1 MEEVARRHELPWP
14 LPRHSSSGQEYA
26 TSFKVDQELLER
38 IRTVLASHEEQRLP
52 QTRGDP
58 GKGNQYAQKTADP
71 ACSQIGFLGI
81 YAVEAAQ
88 EPSGTFDFSTAKSVA
103 DLAQSSVLVPNT
115 NKGRSVVPA
124 SQSRVKRLRMVQ
136 TRRGFTGPG
145 KGDFGGGT
153 VTPIEVA
160 AHSEMAGNGG
170 KDTSSF
176 RSTTHSQ
183 PAVLSSKDRSSNPKN
198 HLTSGSGFQS
208 GRATPQPY
216 KKRPRSAI
224 HHVPGSYRSEHDVS
238 LDFEPAT
245 ARSPLPTPTN
255 SGLSVDGSNQKQDLP
270 ASLGLE
276 SPTSLDLSV
285 TPMDEFQ
292 TLYRS
297 DTVIRIRRSVSSL
310 QERPEQ
316 TVDGSH
322 TSHKPNHRLM
332 LLKTSALP
340 SDMGVPAPPIL
351 TPGIGD
357 SQALDKDLQPDVN
370 SENRPEVPKKLP
382 SSPDTQLAAD
392 CHVQSANF
400 TGKPLAELLSE
411 LPPLKQAV
419 IDDFEGQNLTAKI
432 TALPP
437 VVSYDRDISSRNSH
451 SQESTKGS
459 TSQST
464 FRDYTVK
471 RSDSYKSLVRHIDSL
486 PRKASSVALGK
497 SKDRLSV
504 TSANPTISVEG
515 PLQELDP
522 QSISRTSSFDAR
534 DHGVTRRLETYQV
547 TPQRAVV
554 VPHADQSPQGGERT
568 NNTTLK
574 KHWIRNLLQRAP
586 PNQSLQTSSPHPTAR
601 SAGRIV
607 SSAPAATTSAR
618 SGQVPGEGSLNTSST
633 KELEANE
640 EVSANEVQ
648 DADDDYQRTTS
659 ESFTK
664 IILELEQLLNEAIL
678 VARQAAEQNAT
689 EELPR
694 ILGEAALVLKSGNTM
709 EPYAAS
715 RNQPPSK
722 ALSQGNELDIEHQ
735 AVLHGVAD
743 TFVSDSAFETDLASS
758 PDFEQHLEATG
769 SGFSQTQP
777 ASGITHNPP
786 FAIPKDYID
795 EVQPNDPTQLPMQS
809 NATTPRRFYASSDRL
824 DCAAS
829 TGQRQNDTLPK
840 TVYRRRFSVP
850 DQPSS
855 AKPPAKDSFSLV
867 ERGSRVTSQLPSKDV
882 VHEHIRLYQEPPIQ
896 PRMSSSQLRTLHLNK
911 EDGSQL
917 LLTQNYQPDYRDGAN
932 SYMQSPGVGASRHG
946 RRHNSD
952 GYRTATSGTHKG
964 NGDVLGNDPSKDSGS
979 AMDRKGYSLRD
990 RHHFSIR
997 EPHGF
1002 SISRSHRHQ
1011 PIARDW
1017 SDRRKRYVAAVACVS
1032 TALIGLL
1039 VGIYAGEVPAIQYQ
1053 IVDFHHYTILGNVFL
1068 YIGLAVSTLIFWP
1081 LPLLHGRK
1089 PYTLLALVLLLPLQF
1104 PQAIVVSTQRSP
1116 YVATYRIGLLLP
1128 RTLSGLAMGFAN
1140 INFKATLLD
1149 LFGASLQSSNPH
1161 QEVVNE
1167 HDVRR
1172 HGGGMGIWLGIWT
1185 WCFIG
1190 SLGLGFFI
1198 GAVVISAL
1206 NPAWGFWIV
1215 IIVTAAVL
1223 LLNVLVP
1230 EVRRSPYRRSVAE
1243 VRSGTDISRRVARGE
1258 VKMHLESTGPKWWWE
1273 EVSAGLRMSIKMLRQ
1288 PGFAILSLYL
1298 AWIYGQIVLVIVLLG
1313 ALISKYYRFRPE
1325 YVGLCVAAVPIG
1337 ALLAIPFQKAS
1348 IFSRSRRRPP
1358 RTDSMTFERRVTWT
1372 SHLLRRLIFM
1382 ISLPFADLA
1391 YTLSSKGP
1399 PTHYMVPTTF
1409 AALIGFLSTLA
1420 IAECN
1425 GLIMETYDTSDL
1437 QPGMTGRP
1445 RSSVPEDIRRKR
1457 TNFSCFP
1464 RVSAGLAVTQS
1475 LAFLMAALGTGV
1487 GGVVERNIGAR
1498 AATGVVAGILLALTL
1513 LLTVV
1518 LWRSWEIQ
1526 VIPSPRT
1533 FKGQP
1538 MPGEDSWRPVIIGNP
1553 SGKMRRMNVLELGEQ
1568 SRWTEIRRKN
1578 RLI

>member
-14 LPRHSSSGQEYA
+14 LPSHSSSGQEYA

-38 IRTVLASHEEQRLP
+38 IRSVLASHEEQSVP
-52 QTRGDP
+52 QTRGDS
-58 GKGNQYAQKTADP
+58 GK
-71 ACSQIGFLGI
+71 GI

-115 NKGRSVVPA
+115 NKGRSVVLA
-124 SQSRVKRLRMVQ
+124 SQSRAKRLEMVQ
-136 TRRGFTGPG
+136 TRRGLTGPG
-145 KGDFGGGT
+145 KDDFGGGT
-153 VTPIEVA
+153 VTPIEIA
-160 AHSEMAGNGG
+160 AHSEMAGNDG

-176 RSTTHSQ
+176 RSTTHLQ
-183 PAVLSSKDRSSNPKN
+183 PAVLSSKDRSSIPKN

-224 HHVPGSYRSEHDVS
+224 HHVPGSYRSEHDMS
-238 LDFEPAT
+238 LDSEPAT

-276 SPTSLDLSV
+276 SPTSLNLSV
-285 TPMDEFQ
+285 IPMDESQ
-292 TLYRS
+292 TLSRS
-297 DTVIRIRRSVSSL
+297 DTVIRIRRSLSSL

-316 TVDGSH
+316 TVDGSD

-340 SDMGVPAPPIL
+340 SDMGIPAPPIL

-357 SQALDKDLQPDVN
+357 SHALDKDLQPDGN
-370 SENRPEVPKKLP
+370 SKNGPEVPQKHQ
-382 SSPDTQLAAD
+382 STPDRQLAAN
-392 CHVQSANF
+392 CHVQSADF
-400 TGKPLAELLSE
+400 IGKPLAELLSE

-419 IDDFEGQNLTAKI
+419 IDDFQGQNLTAKI

-437 VVSYDRDISSRNSH
+437 VASHDRDISSRNSH
-451 SQESTKGS
+451 GQESTKGS

-471 RSDSYKSLVRHIDSL
+471 RSDSYKSLVRHIESL

-504 TSANPTISVEG
+504 KSANPTISVERS
-515 PLQELDP
+515 LLELDP
-522 QSISRTSSFDAR
+522 QSISRTSSFDTR
-534 DHGVTRRLETYQV
+534 DHGVTRRLETCQV

-554 VPHADQSPQGGERT
+554 VPHADQSPHGEEDS
-568 NNTTLK
+568 NNTTSK

-586 PNQSLQTSSPHPTAR
+586 PKQSLQTPSPHLTAR
-601 SAGRIV
+601 SADRIV

-618 SGQVPGEGSLNTSST
+618 NGKVPGEGSLNTSNAE
-633 KELEANE
+633 ELETTE
-640 EVSANEVQ
+640 EVCTNQVQ
-648 DADDDYQRTTS
+648 YPEDDYQRRTS
-659 ESFTK
+659 ESFSK

-689 EELPR
+689 EELPT
-694 ILGEAALVLKSGNTM
+694 ILREAALVLKSGNTM
-709 EPYAAS
+709 KPYAVS
-715 RNQPPSK
+715 RNQRPSK
-722 ALSQGNELDIEHQ
+722 ALSQANEFDIEHQ

-743 TFVSDSAFETDLASS
+743 VFVSDSVFETDLASS
-758 PDFEQHLEATG
+758 PDFEQHPEATG

-777 ASGITHNPP
+777 ASGTTHNLP
-786 FAIPKDYID
+786 FAIPKDSSVPLKDYID
-795 EVQPNDPTQLPMQS
+795 EAQPNDPTELPMQS

-824 DCAAS
+824 DCAAQ
-829 TGQRQNDTLPK
+829 TGQRQNETLPK
-840 TVYRRRFSVP
+840 TVYGRRFSIL

-855 AKPPAKDSFSLV
+855 AMPPAKDSFSLV

-917 LLTQNYQPDYRDGAN
+917 LLTQNYHPDYRDGAN

-946 RRHNSD
+946 GRHNSD
-952 GYRTATSGTHKG
+952 GYRTATSGTHKR
-964 NGDVLGNDPSKDSGS
+964 NGDVLGNDPGKGSGS

-1017 SDRRKRYVAAVACVS
+1017 GDRRKKYVAAVACVS

-1104 PQAIVVSTQRSP
+1104 PQAIVVSAQRSP

-1215 IIVTAAVL
+1215 VIITAAVL

-1273 EVSAGLRMSIKMLRQ
+1273 EVSAGLRMSTKMLRQ

-1445 RSSVPEDIRRKR
+1445 RSSLPEDIRRKR

-1513 LLTVV
+1513 LLTVI
-1518 LWRSWEIQ
+1518 LWRSWDVQ